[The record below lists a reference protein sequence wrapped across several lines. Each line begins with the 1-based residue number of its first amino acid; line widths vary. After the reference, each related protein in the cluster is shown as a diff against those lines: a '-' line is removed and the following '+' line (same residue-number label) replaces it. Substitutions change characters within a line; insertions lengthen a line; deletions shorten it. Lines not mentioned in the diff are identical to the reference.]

1 MNVKIIIAG
10 NILEYKI
17 MALIKQMVSSK
28 TNEWA
33 TPRKLFEYLDSLY
46 HFTLDPCAT
55 DENHKCDKY
64 YTLKDDG
71 LSKSWDNEV
80 VFMNPPYGG
89 HTKDW
94 LVKAKE
100 SAERGA
106 TVVCLIVSSTDR
118 SYWHDI
124 IYKDASEIL
133 FLRGRV
139 KFGDSKT
146 TAPFASAIV
155 IFRPNSFDKHYD
167 KIRFVDMRE
176 FHQGKL

>member
-1 MNVKIIIAG
+1 
-10 NILEYKI
+10 

-28 TNEWA
+28 SNEWS
-33 TPRKLFEYLDSLY
+33 TPQKLYDYLDSRF

-55 DENHKCDKY
+55 DENHKCEKY
-64 YTLKDDG
+64 YTLKNDG
-71 LSKSWDNEV
+71 LSKSWKNEV

-94 LVKAKE
+94 LVKA
-100 SAERGA
+100 AEEAISGA
-106 TVVCLIVSSTDR
+106 TVVCLIVSATDR
-118 SYWHDI
+118 SYWHEVID
-124 IYKDASEIL
+124 KSADEVW

-146 TAPFASAIV
+146 TAPFASAII
-155 IFRPNSFDKHYD
+155 IFRPLTIDDELYRKMMIPHQTKVKFIDL
-167 KIRFVDMRE
+167 RE